1 LKKLIVLTLAI
12 AFIFPLF
19 TTNADAAYLQ
29 EKDIIISIETDKP
42 IPQFLNEDFALM
54 MFEAQEQLIQLL
66 EDNSGMEIDHY
77 YIWIEIN
84 GVKVLAIDPP
94 VLLF

>member
-1 LKKLIVLTLAI
+1 LKKLLVLTLAF

-19 TTNADAAYLQ
+19 TSNADAAYIA
-29 EKDIIISIETDKP
+29 EKDIVISIETDKS
-42 IPQFLNEDFALM
+42 IPLFLNEDFAWM
-54 MFEAQEQLIQLL
+54 MFEAQEQLIQML

-77 YIWIEIN
+77 YIWIEVN